1 MNTQSSQN
9 VSNRPFR
16 FLFFSF
22 LYLNWKLIRLPSL
35 RSNYMKKIKS
45 MTLEIDSKMICG
57 FHVTRMADR
66 MSQSLAFSLHD
77 AQFTALEPSFC
88 Y

>member
-1 MNTQSSQN
+1 
-9 VSNRPFR
+9 
-16 FLFFSF
+16 
-22 LYLNWKLIRLPSL
+22 
-35 RSNYMKKIKS
+35 MKKIKS